1 MSNTQAYEEVTVSDE
16 GVTVVKQFEADEF
29 PVPAIAF
36 RIQSQRIEPVTVKL
50 TDEVPEDVAV
60 EDLGFHPEYGSEH
73 WTIDG
78 QTIIFER
85 EIDADSEYTTV
96 YGIRATGTDDVE
108 KFLTEP
114 EIDSVDP
121 PLDDEGDL
129 VDDASSD
136 VVRDVIAG
144 DSDSVPGLEDT
155 DDEEIETLN
164 LADPNDSGETGDSE
178 TSDGDEGD
186 DAVGQVQPGSVA
198 KTLAAEIRQDA
209 VDDAALRVLKQELDL
224 GGSGGDTDG
233 SAVDARIQH
242 LQSEMSDLA
251 AYTSA
256 LEEFLAENGQ
266 GEELIE
272 EFQGRLDEFQ
282 GELDGVRSELDSMS
296 GNVESVEETVSSNA
310 ETVSELDGDV
320 DSIEGTVESLDDEL
334 DGLREE
340 VESMSEQLGEDG
352 DLADR
357 LDDVESEI
365 EELKEWREQLSS
377 VIGGAE

>member
-1 MSNTQAYEEVTVSDE
+1 MSNTQAYEVVTVSEE

-36 RIQSQRIEPVTVKL
+36 RIQSERIEPVTVTL
-50 TDEVPEDVAV
+50 RDDVPVDVAV
-60 EDLGFHPEYGSEH
+60 EDLGFHPEYGSEY

-78 QTIIFER
+78 QTITFER

-96 YGIRATGTDDVE
+96 YGIRATGTEDVE

-114 EIDSVDP
+114 EIESVDP
-121 PLDDEGDL
+121 PLEDEGDL
-129 VDDASSD
+129 VDDAGSD

-164 LADPNDSGETGDSE
+164 LADPNESGETGGSE
-178 TSDGDEGD
+178 TSDGDE

-209 VDDAALRVLKQELDL
+209 VDDATLRVLNQELDL
-224 GGSGGDTDG
+224 GGGGGDTAG

-282 GELDGVRSELDSMS
+282 GELDGVRSELNSMS
-296 GNVESVEETVSSNA
+296 GDVESVEETVSSNA
-310 ETVSELDGDV
+310 ETVSELDGEV
-320 DSIEGTVESLDDEL
+320 DSIEGTVESLDDEV

-340 VESMSEQLGEDG
+340 VASMSEQLGEDS

-357 LDDVESEI
+357 LDEVESEI
-365 EELKEWREQLSS
+365 EQLNEWR
-377 VIGGAE
+377 

>member
-1 MSNTQAYEEVTVSDE
+1 MSNTQAYEAVTVSDE

-36 RIQSQRIEPVTVKL
+36 RIQSQRIEPVTVRL
-50 TDEVPEDVAV
+50 RDDVPEDVAV
-60 EDLGFHPEYGSEH
+60 EDLGFHPEYGSEY
-73 WTIDG
+73 WTIDDDEI
-78 QTIIFER
+78 TFER
-85 EIDADSEYTTV
+85 EIDTDSEYTTV

-114 EIDSVDP
+114 EIESVDP
-121 PLDDEGDL
+121 PLEDEGDL
-129 VDDASSD
+129 VDDASTD

-144 DSDSVPGLEDT
+144 DSESVPGLEET

-164 LADPNDSGETGDSE
+164 LADPNDSGETADADS
-178 TSDGDEGD
+178 TDGEGGD
-186 DAVGQVQPGSVA
+186 DEVGQVQPGSVA

-224 GGSGGDTDG
+224 GGGGGDTDG

-251 AYTSA
+251 AYTTA
-256 LEEFLAENGQ
+256 LEEFLEENGQ

-272 EFQGRLDEFQ
+272 EFQGRLEEFQ
-282 GELDGVRSELDSMS
+282 GELDGVRNELNSMS
-296 GNVESVEETVSSNA
+296 GDVDSVEQTASSNA
-310 ETVSELDGDV
+310 ETVSELDEEV
-320 DSIEGTVESLDDEL
+320 DSIDETVDSLDEEV

-340 VESMSEQLGEDG
+340 VEAMSDQLGEDG

-357 LDDVESEI
+357 LDSVESEI
-365 EELKEWREQLSS
+365 EELNEWREQLSS
-377 VIGGAE
+377 VIG

>member
-1 MSNTQAYEEVTVSDE
+1 MSNTQAYEAVTVSEE

-36 RIQSQRIEPVTVKL
+36 RIQSERIEPVTVTL
-50 TDEVPEDVAV
+50 RDDVPADVAV

-73 WTIDG
+73 WTIDNDEI
-78 QTIIFER
+78 TFER
-85 EIDADSEYTTV
+85 ELDADSEYTTV

-114 EIDSVDP
+114 EIESVDP
-121 PLDDEGDL
+121 PLEDEGDL

-164 LADPNDSGETGDSE
+164 LADPNGSEEADADTDSAD
-178 TSDGDEGD
+178 DE

-224 GGSGGDTDG
+224 GGGDTDG

-256 LEEFLAENGQ
+256 LEEFLEENGQ

-282 GELDGVRSELDSMS
+282 GELDGVRSEIDSMS
-296 GNVESVEETVSSNA
+296 SDVESVEETVSSNA
-310 ETVSELDGDV
+310 QTVSELDGDV
-320 DSIEGTVESLDDEL
+320 DSIEGTVESLDDEV

-340 VESMSEQLGEDG
+340 VEAMSEQLGEDG

-357 LDDVESEI
+357 LESVESEI
-365 EELKEWREQLSS
+365 EELNEWREQLSS

>member
-1 MSNTQAYEEVTVSDE
+1 MSNTQAYEAVTVSEE

-36 RIQSQRIEPVTVKL
+36 RIQSERIEPVTVTL
-50 TDEVPEDVAV
+50 RDDVPPDVAV
-60 EDLGFHPEYGSEH
+60 EDLGFHPEYGSEY
-73 WTIDG
+73 WTIDDDEI
-78 QTIIFER
+78 TFER

-96 YGIRATGTDDVE
+96 YGIRATGTEDVE

-114 EIDSVDP
+114 TIESVDP
-121 PLDDEGDL
+121 PLEDEGDL
-129 VDDASSD
+129 VDDASTD

-164 LADPNDSGETGDSE
+164 LADPNDSGESADVDTDTDE
-178 TSDGDEGD
+178 EGD

-209 VDDAALRVLKQELDL
+209 VDDATLRVLEQELDL
-224 GGSGGDTDG
+224 GGGDTDG

-242 LQSEMSDLA
+242 LQNEMSDLA

-256 LEEFLAENGQ
+256 LEEFLEENGQ

-282 GELDGVRSELDSMS
+282 GELDDVRNELDSMA
-296 GNVESVEETVSSNA
+296 GDVESVEETVSTNA
-310 ETVSELDGDV
+310 ETVSELDEDV
-320 DSIEGTVESLDDEL
+320 DSIDGTVESLDDEV
-334 DGLREE
+334 DRLRSE
-340 VESMSEQLGEDG
+340 VEEMSDQLGEDG

-357 LDDVESEI
+357 LDSVESEI
-365 EELKEWREQLSS
+365 EDLNEWREQLSS